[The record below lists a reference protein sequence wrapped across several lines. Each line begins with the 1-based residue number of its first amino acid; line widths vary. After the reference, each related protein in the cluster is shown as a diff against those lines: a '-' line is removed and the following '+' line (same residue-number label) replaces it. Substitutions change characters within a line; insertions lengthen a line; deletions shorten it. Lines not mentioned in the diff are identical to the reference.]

1 MKNLFRLLSFGK
13 SYWLVIVISFIS
25 SILYGLFNAAS
36 LWVVGSLI
44 GTIFGVSVENQSK
57 DISGLNEKINYFF
70 NSLIE
75 SQTPFEQLKMVCI
88 CLFITFV
95 FKNIFFYINW
105 VGLSFIQLNIIKDI
119 RNKFYKSVQNFPIS
133 FFDKNKTGEILSIM
147 LNDINWIRVAFN
159 KSFHT
164 FFHEIISMGILL
176 FMLFLISPSLTLIII
191 FTVPISGF
199 IIIKIS
205 QSIKRKAKRA
215 SFKIADI
222 SSFVEEKIIG
232 IKIVKAFNMTI
243 IEVNKFI
250 KNNFKFYQLQ
260 FNQQK
265 LYGLTTPVND
275 IIGVCLASVLLLYG
289 GQKVLLQNHISPDD
303 FMRFILFLFAMLQP
317 ARKLGNSIASLQT
330 GLASSDRLFSIIDYS
345 IEKNKKSEL
354 IAINT
359 FDNHIK
365 IDDVSFQ
372 YENSN
377 NEALKNINVTINK
390 GEKIA
395 LIGRSGSGK
404 TTFSNLLLKFYN
416 PTKGKIYLDDSIY
429 NDVNTQNLRDLI
441 GLVTQD
447 AILFNDSVL
456 NNISYGQKNINKDE
470 VVEAAKTANI
480 HDFIVSLENGYDS
493 VIGERGTLLSGGQ
506 KQRLSIARAILKN
519 PPILIFDEATSS
531 LDSESEQKV
540 QLAINNLVKDRTVIM
555 IAHRLSTINS
565 ADKILV
571 FDKGQIVESGNHDDL
586 IKKNGLYKKLYKL
599 QLEDIHE

>member
-44 GTIFGVSVENQSK
+44 GTIFGVSVKNQSQ

-456 NNISYGQKNINKDE
+456 NNISYGQKNINKDK

-555 IAHRLSTINS
+555 IAHRLSTIKS

-586 IKKNGLYKKLYKL
+586 IKKNGLYKQLYKL

>member
-1 MKNLFRLLSFGK
+1 MKNLFRLLSFGR
-13 SYWLVIVISFIS
+13 SYWIVIIISFIS

-44 GTIFGVSVENQSK
+44 GTIFGVSVKNQSQ

-243 IEVNKFI
+243 TEVNKFI

-330 GLASSDRLFSIIDYS
+330 GLASSDRLFSIIDYP

-354 IAINT
+354 ITINA

-390 GEKIA
+390 GEKVA

-429 NDVNTQNLRDLI
+429 NNVNTQNLRDLI

-555 IAHRLSTINS
+555 IAHRLSTIKS

-586 IKKNGLYKKLYKL
+586 IKQDGLYKQLYKL

>member
-105 VGLSFIQLNIIKDI
+105 VSLSFIQLNIIKDI

-243 IEVNKFI
+243 TEVNKFI

-555 IAHRLSTINS
+555 IAHRLSTIKS

-586 IKKNGLYKKLYKL
+586 IKKNGLYKQLYKL

>member
-13 SYWLVIVISFIS
+13 SYWIVIIISFIS

-44 GTIFGVSVENQSK
+44 GTIFGAPVDNKSQ

-164 FFHEIISMGILL
+164 FFHEIISMAILL

-243 IEVNKFI
+243 TEVNKFI

-289 GQKVLLQNHISPDD
+289 GQQVLLQNHISPDD

-330 GLASSDRLFSIIDYS
+330 GLASSDRLFSIIDYP
-345 IEKNKKSEL
+345 IGKNKKSEL
-354 IAINT
+354 ITINT
-359 FDNHIK
+359 FDNQIK

-390 GEKIA
+390 GEKVA

-429 NDVNTQNLRDLI
+429 NDVNTQDLRDLI

-456 NNISYGQKNINKDE
+456 NNISYGQENINKDD
-470 VVEAAKTANI
+470 VVKAAKTANI

-555 IAHRLSTINS
+555 IAHRLSTIKS

-571 FDKGQIVESGNHDDL
+571 FDKGEIVESGNHDDL
-586 IKKNGLYKKLYKL
+586 IEKHGLYKQLYKL
-599 QLEDIHE
+599 QLEDTNE

>member
-13 SYWLVIVISFIS
+13 SYWLVIIISFIS

-164 FFHEIISMGILL
+164 FFHEIISMAILL

-243 IEVNKFI
+243 TEVNKFI

-289 GQKVLLQNHISPDD
+289 GQQVLLQNHISPDD

-330 GLASSDRLFSIIDYS
+330 GLASSDRLFSIIDYP
-345 IEKNKKSEL
+345 IGKNKKSEL
-354 IAINT
+354 ITINT
-359 FDNHIK
+359 FDNQIK

-390 GEKIA
+390 GEKVA

-429 NDVNTQNLRDLI
+429 NDVNTQDLRDLI

-456 NNISYGQKNINKDE
+456 NNISYGQENINKDD
-470 VVEAAKTANI
+470 VVKAAKTANI

-555 IAHRLSTINS
+555 IAHRLSTIKS

-571 FDKGQIVESGNHDDL
+571 FDKGEIVESGNHDDL
-586 IKKNGLYKKLYKL
+586 IEKHGLYKQLYKL
-599 QLEDIHE
+599 QLEDTNE

>member
-13 SYWLVIVISFIS
+13 SYWLVIIISFIS

-243 IEVNKFI
+243 TEVNKFI

-555 IAHRLSTINS
+555 IAHRLSTIKS

-586 IKKNGLYKKLYKL
+586 IKKNGLYKQLYKL

>member
-13 SYWLVIVISFIS
+13 SYWLVIIISFIS

-105 VGLSFIQLNIIKDI
+105 VSLSFIQLNIIKDI

-243 IEVNKFI
+243 TEVNKFI

-555 IAHRLSTINS
+555 IAHRLSTIKS

-586 IKKNGLYKKLYKL
+586 IKKNGLYKQLYKL

>member
-13 SYWLVIVISFIS
+13 SYWLVIIISFIS

-105 VGLSFIQLNIIKDI
+105 VSLSFIQLNIIKDI

-176 FMLFLISPSLTLIII
+176 FLLFLISPSLTLIII

-243 IEVNKFI
+243 TEVNKFI

-555 IAHRLSTINS
+555 IAHRLSTIKS

-586 IKKNGLYKKLYKL
+586 IKKNGLYKQLYKL

>member
-1 MKNLFRLLSFGK
+1 MKNLFRLLSFGR
-13 SYWLVIVISFIS
+13 SYWIVIIISFIS

-44 GTIFGVSVENQSK
+44 GTIFGVSVKNQSQ

-243 IEVNKFI
+243 TEVNKFI

-555 IAHRLSTINS
+555 IAHRLSTIKS

-586 IKKNGLYKKLYKL
+586 IKKNGLYKQLYKL

>member
-44 GTIFGVSVENQSK
+44 GTIFGVSVENQSQ

-359 FDNHIK
+359 FDNHVK